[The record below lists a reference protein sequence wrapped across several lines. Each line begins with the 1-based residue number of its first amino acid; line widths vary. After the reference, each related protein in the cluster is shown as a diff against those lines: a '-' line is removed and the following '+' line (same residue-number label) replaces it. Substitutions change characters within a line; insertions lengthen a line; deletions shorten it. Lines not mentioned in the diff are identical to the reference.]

1 MQYHPTTAPTAGGV
15 APTEP
20 IKTASTLTYLSP
32 TQLADLIGVNR
43 STISRWAATDP
54 TMPVIRIHGV
64 VRFRLDQLE
73 AWLAARTQGQGAPR
87 AQRRARLV

>member
-1 MQYHPTTAPTAGGV
+1 MV

-32 TQLADLIGVNR
+32 SQLADLLGVHA

-54 TMPVIRIHGV
+54 TMPAIRIHGT
-64 VRFRLDQLE
+64 VRYRLDQVEL
-73 AWLAARTQGQGAPR
+73 WLAGKTQGAPR
-87 AQRRARLV
+87 AQRRQRSA